1 VVARMLTPLMAAYLL
16 KPTGQHHSEG
26 PFLRLYNRLLGW
38 ALAHRF
44 TTIGLG
50 VAFFAGS
57 LALIPMLPTSFIG
70 AVDRGQSM
78 IEVELPPGAS
88 IATTRE
94 AITRLDRIVRANPA
108 VASVYARAGE
118 IGQATG
124 QVNVGRLIITLK
136 PRSERKQSQQ
146 EFEAELRPIL
156 NRVPGVRLSFG
167 GGWGGKAVQIVLTG
181 EDAGLLERTARDL
194 TDQMRAASA
203 FVDVSS
209 SAALQRPEIKVYPL
223 LDRVAEQ
230 GVSVQSIARTALIAT
245 MGGSEASLARFNL
258 PNRQVNIRVQLD
270 PSFRGDIESI
280 GNLQVAARDGRLV
293 PLRAVADLRLG
304 GGEVQVDRIDR
315 ARQVTVGA
323 NLAPGVE
330 LGPALKIVHQLPALQ
345 RLPDGVSEQLA
356 GEAENQRD
364 VFNGFGFA
372 IAAAILLI
380 YAVLILLFGGF
391 FQPLTIMMSL
401 PLSLGGAL
409 IGLLVFGK
417 SLGLYTLIGI
427 IMLMGLV
434 CKNAI
439 LLVEYCLM
447 TMGEGY
453 SRREAI
459 LKAGEA
465 RMRPILMTTVAMI
478 AGMLPIALGWGAGSE
493 ARSPMAVAVVGGLVT
508 STLLTL
514 VIVPVVFTL
523 FDDLQGWLGRTLG
536 RRSRPLAVEAVASQQ
551 E

>member
-1 VVARMLTPLMAAYLL
+1 MMRNISEWSIRNPIPTIVLFVVLTVTGVASFFALGIDLDPNTDLPMVSVTVTQTGAAPTELETQVTRKIEQAVAGVGNIKHIVSTVSDGGSNTRIEFNLGTNLDRALNDVRDAVTKVRQQLPQDIDEPSIERLDSNSWPFMGYTLSSPKRSAIELSEIAELQIARALL
-16 KPTGQHHSEG
+16 SVKGVSRINNYGVKREIRVHLDP
-26 PFLRLYNRLLGW
+26 LRLQALGITTDQVDAQIR
-38 ALAHRF
+38 ALN
-44 TTIGLG
+44 IN
-50 VAFFAGS
+50 
-57 LALIPMLPTSFIG
+57 LPG
-70 AVDRGQSM
+70 GRGQ
-78 IEVELPPGAS
+78 VG
-88 IATTRE
+88 
-94 AITRLDRIVRANPA
+94 
-108 VASVYARAGE
+108 AGE
-118 IGQATG
+118 QAIRALGSAAT
-124 QVNVGRLIITLK
+124 V
-136 PRSERKQSQQ
+136 
-146 EFEAELRPIL
+146 AEL
-156 NRVPGVRLSFG
+156 
-167 GGWGGKAVQIVLTG
+167 Q
-181 EDAGLLERTARDL
+181 
-194 TDQMRAASA
+194 RAH
-203 FVDVSS
+203 V
-209 SAALQRPEIKVYPL
+209 AL
-223 LDRVAEQ
+223 
-230 GVSVQSIARTALIAT
+230 
-245 MGGSEASLARFNL
+245 
-258 PNRQVNIRVQLD
+258 
-270 PSFRGDIESI
+270 
-280 GNLQVAARDGRLV
+280 
-293 PLRAVADLRLG
+293 
-304 GGEVQVDRIDR
+304 
-315 ARQVTVGA
+315 
-323 NLAPGVE
+323 PGVE

-372 IAAAILLI
+372 LAAAILLI

-409 IGLLVFGK
+409 IGLIVFGK

-453 SRREAI
+453 SRREAV

-465 RMRPILMTTVAMI
+465 RMWPILMTTVAMI